1 MKNWGAG
8 AILQKDKCRNCWCL
22 EVCKY
27 IKKVPV
33 PRSDSCPVL
42 CSGNGEYEKGH
53 CVCRDGWKGAECD
66 VPEEQ
71 CIDPTCFGHGTCIMG
86 VCICVPGYKGDICEE
101 GLCTFL
107 LSAQRGWSLSWIST
121 CFKVVRSSQRCDQ
134 LSVKQYCCSKLPL
147 LSHTK

>member
-1 MKNWGAG
+1 M
-8 AILQKDKCRNCWCL
+8 

-27 IKKVPV
+27 TKKVNLPC
-33 PRSDSCPVL
+33 SDSCPVL

-53 CVCRDGWKGAECD
+53 CVCRGGWKGAECD

-101 GLCTFL
+101 GWSSFL
-107 LSAQRGWSLSWIST
+107 LSTLGGLSLSIMMDM
-121 CFKVVRSSQRCDQ
+121 KEPHLVR
-134 LSVKQYCCSKLPL
+134 L
-147 LSHTK
+147 